1 MVLTSNNYDAVIL
14 SHGLPSL
21 LSSLNCINKNMNIL
35 IVDRTSTS
43 EYKVKDRDITLY
55 PYELPIFGLT
65 NSEYAEDF
73 KVKIGIK
80 DFKNLFL
87 DIENPLSVVFAD
99 NRFDY
104 SKADIKDEIKREF
117 PDCLDNFGAFIDE
130 IMEIEAKIIFLKT
143 HGWTDKFKFMSK
155 NPLMAYNLM
164 GSDIS
169 FLYDKH
175 ELPLKVRSILDAI
188 LFVFSGVHKKRFPA
202 LEAIS
207 ILSSVIYGVSV
218 PKDGTYSFRSDLLKI
233 LSKNV
238 NSEHI
243 KDEIDIKRKSGRFNI
258 TIGQDKRQ
266 INSGLVITDYDQ
278 MKHVF
283 IKKMFELKNDY
294 SEHILYPY
302 SIYIKIPVDAVPK
315 SMNRWLIYIDADKS
329 QLLNYD
335 NVYAVRTFLEEE
347 NAVIR
352 LTSFMGYGNF
362 DVDNS
367 IHRNKA
373 LKMYQILKRIIPSID
388 TFDPEIYPDF
398 NSDEFGPELL
408 KLLSNIE
415 QGDVVYTGIPAKIK
429 GTRLSRKVI
438 YCGREEKP
446 YLGFEGIMNN
456 SLKELN

>member
-1 MVLTSNNYDAVIL
+1 MESPNNNYDAVIL

-35 IVDRTSTS
+35 IVDRTA
-43 EYKVKDRDITLY
+43 EYKIKNREITLY

-73 KVKIGIK
+73 KVNIGIK
-80 DFKNLFL
+80 DFKNFFF

-104 SKADIKDEIKREF
+104 SKPYIKEEIRREF
-117 PDCLDNFGAFIDE
+117 PDCAEDFIGFIDE
-130 IMEIEAKIIFLKT
+130 IMEIEEKIIFLKT
-143 HGWTDKFKFMSK
+143 HGWKDKFKFMLK
-155 NPLMAYNLM
+155 NPVMAYNLM
-164 GSDIS
+164 GSDVS

-175 ELPLKVRSILDAI
+175 GLPLKIRSILDAI
-188 LFVFSGVHKKRFPA
+188 LFVFSGVHKKKFPS

-207 ILSSVIYGVSV
+207 ILSSVLYGISV
-218 PKDGTYSFRSDLLKI
+218 PKDGTYSFRSYLLKT
-233 LSKNV
+233 LSKSV
-238 NSEHI
+238 DSEHI
-243 KDEIDIKRKSGRFNI
+243 KGALDIKKRSGKFNT
-258 TIGQDKRQ
+258 TIGVDKRQ
-266 INSGLVITDYDQ
+266 IHSKLVITDHDHI
-278 MKHVF
+278 KHVF
-283 IKKMFELKNDY
+283 VKKMFELKNNY
-294 SEHILYPY
+294 SENILYPY
-302 SIYIKIPVDAVPK
+302 SIYIKIPSDAVPK

-335 NVYAVRTFLEEE
+335 NVYAVRTFLEDD

-352 LTSFMGYGNF
+352 LTSFMGYGSF
-362 DVDNS
+362 DIDNS

-398 NSDEFGPELL
+398 NSDEFGLELY
-408 KLLSNIE
+408 KSLSNVE

-429 GTRLSRKVI
+429 GMKIARGFIS
-438 YCGREEKP
+438 CGREEKP
-446 YLGFEGIMNN
+446 YLGFEGVMNN
-456 SLKELN
+456 ILKELN